1 MAPALLASAFA
12 DPRARLLVLDG
23 LDPVEGGD
31 GELAWAS
38 LPPGRGAEDFIL
50 LGMDE
55 DGPAFAEINPDIP
68 HGAVFAPQV
77 WEMASLLRTDAL
89 ALYGCARSLLD
100 WHKRHGFCA
109 NLCKAPHTNTSCW
122 ARIFNECEANQFPP
136 WVPPNTTP

>member
-55 DGPAFAEINPDIP
+55 DGPAFAEINPYIP
-68 HGAVFAPQV
+68 HGAVFAPKV
-77 WEMASLLRTDAL
+77 REMASLLRPEAL
-89 ALYGCARSLLD
+89 ALSGCARNLLD
-100 WHKRHGFCA
+100 WPKKTGFFA
-109 NLCKAPHTNTSCW
+109 TSSHEPHHPQT
-122 ARIFNECEANQFPP
+122 
-136 WVPPNTTP
+136 

>member
-68 HGAVFAPQV
+68 HGAVFAPKV
-77 WEMASLLRTDAL
+77 WEMASLLRPEAL
-89 ALYGCARSLLD
+89 ALYGCARSLID

-109 NLCKAPHTNTSCW
+109 NCGQATHTIKAGW
-122 ARIFNECEANQFPP
+122 EIERAARRERGFQSG
-136 WVPPNTTP
+136 

>member
-68 HGAVFAPQV
+68 HGAVFAPKV
-77 WEMASLLRTDAL
+77 WEM
-89 ALYGCARSLLD
+89 RSEERRVG
-100 WHKRHGFCA
+100 K
-109 NLCKAPHTNTSCW
+109 
-122 ARIFNECEANQFPP
+122 ECVSTCRSRWSPYH
-136 WVPPNTTP
+136 